1 MICGIRRTDHKTSA
15 TGLLNQMNLQPLA
28 QHRGKRRLNIF
39 SNYDHTNKAVLSKY
53 IIKTTQSLATKRRE
67 QYFISL
73 TNTDHCK
80 PSTLLRPPAA

>member
-39 SNYDHTNKAVLSKY
+39 RNYDHTNKAVLSQY

-67 QYFISL
+67 QYLISL